1 MEYLNKYNEWLENE
15 NIDEETK
22 KELRSIENDKEEI
35 EERFYTDLAFGTAGL
50 RGKMGAGTNRMNKYV
65 IALTTKALAE
75 VIKEE
80 GSEACRK
87 GVAIAYDVRHKS
99 DEFAKIASLVLAEN
113 GVKAYLFE
121 GIRPTPELSYAVRK
135 FKTQAGIVVTAS
147 HNPKEYNGYKVYW
160 EEGSQIL
167 SDIAKRVTEKIA
179 EIDDIAAIKTM
190 DENEAKEK
198 GLLQIIGKD
207 VDDEYIGNVKD
218 SSIRSDVN
226 KDIKIV
232 YTPLNGTGYVPVTR
246 VLDECG
252 FKNVYVVEE
261 QAKPDPTFATVGYP
275 NPEDTKAFKLA
286 IKLGKEKNADILIAT
301 DPDCDRM
308 AAMIKDNGGEYIAI
322 NGNQTGAILIKY
334 ILEGLKEN
342 DKLPSDGVIVKSIV
356 TGDLGKA
363 IAESLGVETL
373 NTLTGFKNIC
383 AKANEFEKTGEKT
396 FIFGYEESI
405 GYVYDTYVRDKDG
418 VVAAMLFAE
427 AAAYYNK
434 NGKNLLE
441 VLDDIYEEYG
451 YYSEDLFSLVL
462 EGIEGK
468 ERINRMMDVYQ
479 TEYLKEIEGAK
490 LVNITDYENS
500 IKKDLINK
508 SEEKIDMEKT
518 NALKYEMDNDSWY
531 AIRPS
536 GTEPKIKIY
545 IYAKG
550 EDKNDAE
557 KKIENIKENV
567 LDKLNSIK

>member
-1 MEYLNKYNEWLENE
+1 MKWLEKYNHWLENE

-22 KELRSIENDKEEI
+22 KELRSIENNKEEI

-65 IALTTKALAE
+65 ISLTTQALAE

-80 GSEACRK
+80 GEEACNK

-99 DEFAKIASLVLAEN
+99 DEFAKIASLVLANN
-113 GVKAYLFE
+113 GIKVYLFE
-121 GIRPTPELSYAVRK
+121 DIRPTPELSYAVRR

-160 EEGSQIL
+160 KEGSQIL
-167 SDIAKRVTEKIA
+167 SDIAERVTEKIS
-179 EIDDIAAIKTM
+179 EINDIAGIKAM
-190 DENEAKEK
+190 DEKEAKEK
-198 GLLQIIGKD
+198 GLLEIIGTD
-207 VDDEYIGNVKD
+207 IDDEYLSKVKE
-218 SSIRSDVN
+218 SSIRNNIN

-232 YTPLNGTGYVPVTR
+232 YTPLNGTGYIPVTR
-246 VLDECG
+246 VLDESG

-261 QAKPDPTFATVGYP
+261 QAEPDPTFATVGYP
-275 NPEDTKAFKLA
+275 NPEDTKAFKYA
-286 IKLGKEKNADILIAT
+286 INLGKEKNADILIAN

-308 AAMIKDNGGEYIAI
+308 ACMVKDNNNEYVSI

-334 ILEGLKEN
+334 ILEGLKDKNELPEN
-342 DKLPSDGVIVKSIV
+342 GVIVKSIV
-356 TGDLGKA
+356 TGDLGKN
-363 IAESLGVETL
+363 IAKAFGIETI

-405 GYVYDTYVRDKDG
+405 GYVYDTFVRDKDG
-418 VVAAMLFAE
+418 VIASMLIAE
-427 AAAYYNK
+427 AAAYYK
-434 NGKNLLE
+434 QNGKNLLE
-441 VLDDIYEEYG
+441 VLEGIYREYG

-462 EGIEGK
+462 EGIEGQ
-468 ERINRMMDVYQ
+468 ERIARMMKTYED
-479 TEYLKEIEGAK
+479 EYLTDIEGAK
-490 LVNITDYENS
+490 LINITDYENS
-500 IKKDLINK
+500 IRKDLLNNR
-508 SEEKIDMEKT
+508 EEKIEINKT
-518 NALKYEMDNDSWY
+518 NALKYELDNESWY

-550 EDKNDAE
+550 KDKKDAE
-557 KKIENIKENV
+557 IKVNNIKENV
-567 LDKLNSIK
+567 LNKLNSIE

>member
-550 EDKNDAE
+550 ENKKDAE

>member
-1 MEYLNKYNEWLENE
+1 MEWLKKYNSWIENE

-22 KELRSIENDKEEI
+22 KELSSLKDNKEEI

-80 GSEACRK
+80 GEEACRR

-99 DEFAKIASLVLAEN
+99 DNFAKIAALVLAEN
-113 GVKAYLFE
+113 GIKSYLFE

-135 FKTQAGIVVTAS
+135 FRTQAGIVVTAS

-167 SDIAKRVTEKIA
+167 SDIAERVTKKIS
-179 EIDDIAAIKTM
+179 EIDDIAGIKSM
-190 DENEAKEK
+190 DEDEAKEK
-198 GLLQIIGKD
+198 GLLQMIGKD
-207 VDDEYIGNVKD
+207 VDDEYIGKVKK
-218 SSIRSDVN
+218 SSIRDVK
-226 KDIKIV
+226 KDINIV

-246 VLDECG
+246 VLDESG

-261 QAKPDPTFATVGYP
+261 QAEPDPTFATVGYP
-275 NPEDTKAFKLA
+275 NPEDTKAFKYA
-286 IKLGKEKNADILIAT
+286 IELGKEKNADILIAT

-308 AAMIKDNGGEYIAI
+308 ACMIKDNNDEYISI

-334 ILEGLKEN
+334 ILEGLKEKG
-342 DKLPSDGVIVKSIV
+342 KLPSDGVIVKSIV
-356 TGDLGKA
+356 TGDLGKN
-363 IAESLGVETL
+363 IAESLGVKTL
-373 NTLTGFKNIC
+373 NALTGFKNIC
-383 AKANEFEKTGEKT
+383 AKANEFEKTGEHT

-405 GYVYDTYVRDKDG
+405 GYVYDTFVRDKDG
-418 VVAAMLFAE
+418 VIAAMLIAE
-427 AAAYYNK
+427 AVAYYK
-434 NGKNLLE
+434 ENGKNLLE
-441 VLDDIYEEYG
+441 VLDDIYEEHG

-462 EGIEGK
+462 EGIEGQ
-468 ERINRMMDVYQ
+468 ERIARMMDNYK
-479 TEYLKEIEGAK
+479 ENYLKEIEGAK
-490 LVNITDYENS
+490 LINIINFENS
-500 IKKDLINK
+500 TKKDLINNK
-508 SEEKIDMEKT
+508 EEQIDMDKT

-550 EDKNDAE
+550 KEKNDAE
-557 KKIENIKENV
+557 TKVNNIKENV
-567 LDKLNSIK
+567 LNKLNSIE

>member
-1 MEYLNKYNEWLENE
+1 MKWLEKYNHWLENE

-22 KELRSIENDKEEI
+22 KELRSIENNKEEI

-65 IALTTKALAE
+65 ISLTTQALAE

-80 GSEACRK
+80 GEEACNK

-99 DEFAKIASLVLAEN
+99 DEFAKIASLVLANN
-113 GVKAYLFE
+113 GIKVYLFE
-121 GIRPTPELSYAVRK
+121 DIRPTPELSYAVRR

-160 EEGSQIL
+160 KEGSQIL
-167 SDIAKRVTEKIA
+167 SDIAERVTEKIS
-179 EIDDIAAIKTM
+179 EINDIAGIKAM
-190 DENEAKEK
+190 DEKEAKEK
-198 GLLQIIGKD
+198 GLLEIIGRD
-207 VDDEYIGNVKD
+207 IDDEYLSKVKE
-218 SSIRSDVN
+218 SSIRNNIN

-232 YTPLNGTGYVPVTR
+232 YTPLNGTGYIPVTR
-246 VLDECG
+246 VLDESG

-261 QAKPDPTFATVGYP
+261 QAEPDPTFATVGYP
-275 NPEDTKAFKLA
+275 NPEDTKAFKYA
-286 IKLGKEKNADILIAT
+286 INLGKEKNADILIAN

-308 AAMIKDNGGEYIAI
+308 ACMVKDNNNEYVSI

-334 ILEGLKEN
+334 ILEGLKDKNELPEN
-342 DKLPSDGVIVKSIV
+342 GVIIKSIV
-356 TGDLGKA
+356 TGDLGKN
-363 IAESLGVETL
+363 IAKAFGIETI

-405 GYVYDTYVRDKDG
+405 GYVYDTFVRDKDG
-418 VVAAMLFAE
+418 VIASMLIAE
-427 AAAYYNK
+427 AAAYYK
-434 NGKNLLE
+434 QNGKNLLE
-441 VLDDIYEEYG
+441 VLEGIYREYG

-462 EGIEGK
+462 EGIEGQ
-468 ERINRMMDVYQ
+468 ERIARMMKTYED
-479 TEYLKEIEGAK
+479 EYLTDIEGAK
-490 LVNITDYENS
+490 LINITDYENS
-500 IKKDLINK
+500 IRKDLLNNR
-508 SEEKIDMEKT
+508 EEKIEINKT
-518 NALKYEMDNDSWY
+518 NALKYELDNESWY

-550 EDKNDAE
+550 KDKKDAE
-557 KKIENIKENV
+557 IKVNNIKENV
-567 LDKLNSIK
+567 LNKLNSIE